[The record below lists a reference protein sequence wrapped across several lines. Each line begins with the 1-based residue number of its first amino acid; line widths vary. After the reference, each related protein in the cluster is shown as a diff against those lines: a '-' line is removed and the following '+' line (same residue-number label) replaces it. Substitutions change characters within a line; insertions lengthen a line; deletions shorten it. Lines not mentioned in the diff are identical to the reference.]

1 MVPVTPLTERQI
13 RASFV
18 NCSKG
23 EATRLS
29 VPRDLTDRPWEDLD
43 YLGWRDPQARSRGY
57 LVTPYDDVLVGAV
70 LSGSDAG
77 PAARRNMCSLCL
89 TVQSGGVALLVA
101 PRAGKAGKQGHSVG
115 TYICSNLA
123 CSLHVRGK
131 LATEG
136 PGMHETLST
145 EARVER
151 LVGNVRAFVAR
162 ILTA

>member
-1 MVPVTPLTERQI
+1 MSPLTDRQI

-23 EATRLS
+23 EASRLS
-29 VPRDLTDRPWEDLD
+29 TPRDLADRPWDDLD
-43 YLGWRDPQARSRGY
+43 YLGWRDPQSRTRGY
-57 LVTPYDDVLVGAV
+57 LVAEYDGRLVGAV
-70 LSGSDAG
+70 LRAPDAG
-77 PAARRNMCSLCL
+77 IGARRSMCSLCL

-136 PGMHETLST
+136 AGMHETLSV
-145 EARVER
+145 EERVDR
-151 LVGNVRAFVAR
+151 LVGNVHTFLRR
-162 ILTA
+162 ILA